1 MGLCN
6 SKKSSYIEPSIGSQ
20 NIINLYKKADKDI
33 VISSIQVAQN
43 FIDDET
49 LKKEYYYIRKLII
62 VSAFLR
68 ELPVLFN
75 GNYVDMKKFLDRNKL
90 PTNVYDMIY
99 KYNNKIETSINKYP
113 KINTEDIADI
123 DKSDEN
129 IINALSTIRS
139 YIYDIILI

>member
-20 NIINLYKKADKDI
+20 NIINLYKKADKDF

-68 ELPVLFN
+68 NLPILFN

>member
-99 KYNNKIETSINKYP
+99 KYNNKIDTPINKYP

>member
-33 VISSIQVAQN
+33 VIKAIQVAQN
-43 FIDDET
+43 FIDDVE
-49 LKKEYYYIRKLII
+49 LKKEYYYIRKLVI
-62 VSAFLR
+62 VSSFLR
-68 ELPVLFN
+68 NLPILFN

-99 KYNNKIETSINKYP
+99 KYNNKIDTPINKYP
-113 KINTEDIADI
+113 NVNIEDIADI

-129 IINALSTIRS
+129 IINSLNTIKS

>member
-68 ELPVLFN
+68 NLPILFN